1 VKVKGGL
8 AMRTKGG
15 LVLEKPDTNNL
26 CKHHWVIEP
35 PNGPFSRGKCKQCG
49 AEKVF
54 DNILADLLA
63 QKDLAEPFDSDNS
76 EDSTGKLEE
85 IAS

>member
-1 VKVKGGL
+1 MEGGL
-8 AMRTKGG
+8 AMKTKGG

-26 CKHHWVIEP
+26 CKHHWLIEP
-35 PNGPFSRGKCKQCG
+35 ANGPFSRGRCKLCG
-49 AEKVF
+49 AEKLF

-63 QKDLAEPFDSDNS
+63 QKDIAEPFEPDNS
-76 EDSTGKLEE
+76 ENSTEKLEE